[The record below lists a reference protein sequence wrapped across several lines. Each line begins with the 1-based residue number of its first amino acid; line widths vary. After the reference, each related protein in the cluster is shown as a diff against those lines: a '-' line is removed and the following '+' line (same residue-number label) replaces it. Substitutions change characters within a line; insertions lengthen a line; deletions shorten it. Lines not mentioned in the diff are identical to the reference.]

1 VGYPVG
7 EIALDDGEEGFL
19 KGNLQGA
26 FHCKGEG
33 GRQVFVGFQKSF
45 TQDSER
51 RSYPAKYK
59 LFYGV

>member
-1 VGYPVG
+1 VGYPAG

-26 FHCKGEG
+26 FHSKGEG
-33 GRQVFVGFQKSF
+33 GREIFVGFQKSF
-45 TQDSER
+45 TQDCER

>member
-26 FHCKGEG
+26 FHSKGEG

-45 TQDSER
+45 TQD
-51 RSYPAKYK
+51 
-59 LFYGV
+59 